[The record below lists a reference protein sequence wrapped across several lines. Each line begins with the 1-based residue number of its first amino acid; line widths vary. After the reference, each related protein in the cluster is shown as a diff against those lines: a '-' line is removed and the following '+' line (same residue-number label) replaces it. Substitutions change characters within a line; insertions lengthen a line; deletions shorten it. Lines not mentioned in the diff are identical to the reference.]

1 MIEMAKPPRPT
12 HIEGEASRETEQI
25 AAAGRGPVLPSS
37 DALRVYA
44 STLRAVFDDVPIAIA
59 VIEPDGRLA
68 LWNRELDELVPE
80 AASGGP
86 SRDLGGLLRALR
98 RAAVEPAELD
108 RLDVALAERDLED
121 SFELA
126 LADGGALALSVA
138 PLHQGDGAHLLC
150 LRDASGELHAR
161 RELEHRALHDALTNL
176 PNRELLLD
184 RLSVALARRV
194 RAGTSVG
201 VIFIDLDRFK
211 AINDEH
217 GHSVGD
223 ELLVSVAHRLQRE
236 VRDGDTVARYGGD
249 EFVVLC
255 EDLTSAATAAP
266 LARRLEAAI
275 AQPVTA
281 GGRLLGVTASVGVVV
296 ESDPAAD
303 PEAVLAH
310 ADAEMYRHKRR
321 LGQPRLVERD
331 HLFGERAHSGAH
343 DLEIALDLTS
353 LRDDRREPRSVARNV
368 SLWLRAVISGS
379 TLAASPNSLCL
390 LLRTGADLRPHGL
403 GGREHA
409 VGQ

>member
-1 MIEMAKPPRPT
+1 MIEMAKQSRPT
-12 HIEGEASRETEQI
+12 YTQGEASRQTERNP
-25 AAAGRGPVLPSS
+25 AGRAPVLPSS

-44 STLRAVFDDVPIAIA
+44 STLRAVFDDVPLAIA

-86 SRDLGGLLRALR
+86 GRDLAGLLRALR
-98 RAAVEPAELD
+98 RAALEPAELD
-108 RLDVALAERDLED
+108 RIDVVLAERDLED

-126 LADGGALALSVA
+126 LVNSGALAVSVA
-138 PLHQGDGAHLLC
+138 PLEHGDGAHLLC
-150 LRDASGELHAR
+150 LREASGELRAR

-201 VIFIDLDRFK
+201 VIFIDLDQFK
-211 AINDEH
+211 AINDEY

-236 VRDGDTVARYGGD
+236 VREGDTVARYGGD

-255 EDLTSAATAAP
+255 EDLASEATATP

-281 GGRLLGVTASVGVVV
+281 GGRLLSVTASVGVVV

-321 LGQPRLVERD
+321 L
-331 HLFGERAHSGAH
+331 S
-343 DLEIALDLTS
+343 
-353 LRDDRREPRSVARNV
+353 EP
-368 SLWLRAVISGS
+368 
-379 TLAASPNSLCL
+379 
-390 LLRTGADLRPHGL
+390 ADG
-403 GGREHA
+403 
-409 VGQ
+409 